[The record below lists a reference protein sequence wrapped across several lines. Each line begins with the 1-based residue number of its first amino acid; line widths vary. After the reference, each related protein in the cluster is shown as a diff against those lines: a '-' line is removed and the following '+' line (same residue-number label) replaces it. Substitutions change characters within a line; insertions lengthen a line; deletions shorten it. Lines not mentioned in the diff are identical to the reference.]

1 MDVSLVLPERNRR
14 SLLAMTL
21 RRVLR
26 QRDVDLEVIV
36 VDQTAGCRSA
46 VQTLGVELSCV
57 DCAAT

>member
-46 VQTLGVELSCV
+46 VQTLVWS
-57 DCAAT
+57 